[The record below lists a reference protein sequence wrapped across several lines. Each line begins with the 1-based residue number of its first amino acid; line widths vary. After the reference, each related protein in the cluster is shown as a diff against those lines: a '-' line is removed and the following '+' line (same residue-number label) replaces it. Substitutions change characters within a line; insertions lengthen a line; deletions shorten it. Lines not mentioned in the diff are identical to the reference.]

1 MNTYSRKYGG
11 FTFDAQ
17 TNASFVDVVVV
28 VVVDVVVVFI
38 NIHAV
43 INAAT
48 LNGVVYAR
56 NIA

>member
-1 MNTYSRKYGG
+1 MNTYSGKYGG
-11 FTFDAQ
+11 FAFDAQ
-17 TNASFVDVVVV
+17 ANASFVDVVVV
-28 VVVDVVVVFI
+28 VVVDFVVFI

-43 INAAT
+43 IDAAT

>member
-17 TNASFVDVVVV
+17 TNALFVDVVVV
-28 VVVDVVVVFI
+28 VVVDFVVFI
-38 NIHAV
+38 NIRAV
-43 INAAT
+43 IDAAT